1 MTTPHEHD
9 AFLRFSYDSQ
19 RRARIVTDALAPE
32 IDQIED
38 PRSAATVERDG
49 DALEI
54 RITAAD
60 LVALR
65 AGVNSWARLVE
76 VAETVGHE

>member
-1 MTTPHEHD
+1 VTTAHEHD
-9 AFLRFSYDSQ
+9 AVLRFSYDAQ

-38 PRSAATVERDG
+38 PRSGATVDCDG
-49 DALEI
+49 DTLEI

-65 AGVNSWARLVE
+65 AGVNSWTRLVE
-76 VAETVGHE
+76 VAETVGLE